1 MSNAVLTNADSRRM
15 KTVVF
20 GVVIGGLAGAATL
33 LLLAA
38 QPGKQAT
45 VKIRQTSMQWLERSA
60 GNGKVDGARAGS
72 ESGGGTSGIREMAEQ
87 TRLFGRKWFGVPPD
101 LVYAVRQ
108 NGKMTVHVA

>member
-1 MSNAVLTNADSRRM
+1 M

-38 QPGKQAT
+38 QPGKQT
-45 VKIRQTSMQWLERSA
+45 RVKTRPTSMQWLERSTGNRKGGDAQA
-60 GNGKVDGARAGS
+60 GYASDGRPA
-72 ESGGGTSGIREMAEQ
+72 GIREPAEQ
-87 TRLFGRKWFGVPPD
+87 ARLLGRKWFGIPPD
-101 LVYAVRQ
+101 LLYAVRQ